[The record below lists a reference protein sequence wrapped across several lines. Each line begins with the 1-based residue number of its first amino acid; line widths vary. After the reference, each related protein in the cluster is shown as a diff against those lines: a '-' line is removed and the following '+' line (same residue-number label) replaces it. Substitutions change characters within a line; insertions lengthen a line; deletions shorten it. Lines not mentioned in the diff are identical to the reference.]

1 MSRFIEALNAHKD
14 EITLRTLPERVSSR
28 SATPTPRRRR
38 RQPPARKF
46 DGGSLVNSVGIEAFA
61 AVLLT
66 ISLRHK
72 GRASLRLGVEPRPP
86 SFP

>member
-1 MSRFIEALNAHKD
+1 MYLASGRG
-14 EITLRTLPERVSSR
+14 
-28 SATPTPRRRR
+28 TPRLQFRR
-38 RQPPARKF
+38 
-46 DGGSLVNSVGIEAFA
+46 GSLVNSVGIEAFA

-66 ISLRHK
+66 INLRHK

>member
-1 MSRFIEALNAHKD
+1 MSTQCAQGRDHTANAP
-14 EITLRTLPERVSSR
+14 RTGLELVGNADA
-28 SATPTPRRRR
+28 ATAAPTT
-38 RQPPARKF
+38 PARKF

-66 ISLRHK
+66 INLRHK